1 MYKKILVPLDGSA
14 RAEKIL
20 PHVEALAKEDNAS
33 VVLLQTIE
41 PFSADFTPGL
51 NSMVTPQELEIY
63 WKSLQAAE
71 KEGDEYLKKKAAEL
85 GKKNIKAEIVVQ
97 RGDAVASIVNV
108 AKEKKADLIAMA
120 SHGRTGLS
128 RVFYGSVA
136 NGVLHKV
143 DRPLLLIRS
152 EE

>member
-1 MYKKILVPLDGSA
+1 MYKKILVPLDGSP

-33 VVLLQTIE
+33 VILLQTIE
-41 PFSADFTPGL
+41 PSSADFTPGL

-85 GKKNIKAEIVVQ
+85 GKKNIKAEVVLQ

-108 AKEKKADLIAMA
+108 AKEKNADLIAMA
-120 SHGRTGLS
+120 SHGRSGLS

-143 DRPLLLIRS
+143 DRPLLLIRA
-152 EE
+152 EG